1 MEYFFAKKNII
12 NKGENLDVDYKT
24 KINITDDRWHLYRK
38 LDELLYEDVI
48 TKETFVL
55 TEDGKIVSVDE
66 ENNKWQLIQ
75 CEKIYTGEYY
85 KGLHLKLLRKLSI
98 RNTEEMLTKSNA
110 DVYKRIRHDKNKKK
124 KGN

>member
-12 NKGENLDVDYKT
+12 NKGENLDVNYKP

-48 TKETFVL
+48 TKETFEL
-55 TEDGKIVSVDE
+55 IEDGKIVSVDE
-66 ENNKWQLIQ
+66 ENNKWELIQ
-75 CEKIYTGEYY
+75 CEKIYNGEYY